1 MLHALDSLNAPQLRA
16 VKQGANARMERYE
29 ATLHRLEEE
38 RARTTRSL
46 GNGHGLWL
54 AKHRRLL
61 AEHGLTRLKRSQRPT
76 QVHGMRKR
84 EVDDVNFGVGEERLM
99 GGGPIRA
106 VGVDARRGERRKLLR
121 RAARHGRKLGA
132 LNGLEA
138 GREALGNSART
149 ENAPAY
155 RTCFR
160 RRHLCCHHALPYSP
174 RPKSR
179 RHTRPLAHGT
189 PCRNPHNDK
198 GACSC

>member
-1 MLHALDSLNAPQLRA
+1 
-16 VKQGANARMERYE
+16 MERYE
-29 ATLHRLEEE
+29 ATLHCLEEE
-38 RARTTRSL
+38 RVRAARSL
-46 GNGHGLWL
+46 DNGRSLRL

-84 EVDDVNFGVGEERLM
+84 KVDGVNFGVGEERLM